1 MQGLVRGCLWRCQS
15 DGLTREPNVRRGSN
29 RSGWCG
35 GRYGICGGGRIICWI
50 PPLNQNP
57 GQSVFCWHCTRVSA
71 TVAEVHPSSF
81 ASRFGDGGMVAC
93 AGAVLIA
100 ESSCVPTGAV
110 PNTIPHGSS
119 DGASSYRRADAK
131 VIYLR

>member
-1 MQGLVRGCLWRCQS
+1 MGYVVGGES
-15 DGLTREPNVRRGSN
+15 YVGS
-29 RSGWCG
+29 
-35 GRYGICGGGRIICWI
+35 
-50 PPLNQNP
+50 PPLTKIQVSLSFVGIVP
-57 GQSVFCWHCTRVSA
+57 VSA